1 MGEVFYDALKKQGTP
16 LRYIAQISPRLSL
29 SVPFTFLSF
38 RPLSWLLHPRRP
50 FFDSKIVR
58 VILLCK
64 LVRGFCPP
72 LARVLPLTRPLA
84 DSGCCCPSDRLPG
97 RPRGRR
103 CGRVLLAVEEQVRLA
118 VLTRGSVVELLSQ
131 LDSLRCYGSSSFLAS
146 ATPRGVRNYL
156 IPPVLFV
163 CLSLFTVVRERI

>member
-1 MGEVFYDALKKQGTP
+1 MTSQEVLQWVEGVPLRSVASVLRKKKDSGEEEAYGGDVLAALSEQGFLRTFGSSVGEVFYDALKKQGTP

-64 LVRGFCPP
+64 LVRRFCPP
-72 LARVLPLTRPLA
+72 LARVLPLTRPF
-84 DSGCCCPSDRLPG
+84 G
-97 RPRGRR
+97 
-103 CGRVLLAVEEQVRLA
+103 
-118 VLTRGSVVELLSQ
+118 
-131 LDSLRCYGSSSFLAS
+131 
-146 ATPRGVRNYL
+146 
-156 IPPVLFV
+156 
-163 CLSLFTVVRERI
+163 